1 MPAQRCC
8 NIRGLDGGP
17 PLANQGRLRSEGAM
31 YQDYGLLIGGEW
43 RRAGGAG
50 EIAVADPATGEVIG
64 AAPAASVQDVEDA
77 IAAADQGLKAWRA
90 TQAWARADLLHKVA
104 DIMAAR
110 AEEAAR
116 RITLETGKPIAQA
129 RREWGLSLDQFRW
142 HAEEARRIYGRII
155 ESRAPGGRVEISHE
169 PVGIAAAFTA
179 WNFPAFLIA
188 RKVAPALAAG
198 CSIIVRPSREVPGT
212 AMLLIDCV
220 KQAGIPAGVVNLVIG
235 PTTTTY
241 DPIMASPRVR
251 KISLTGSTAIGQQM
265 IRDSAST
272 LKRVSMEL
280 GGNAPVVVFDD
291 AQVDQVL
298 DLSVPVKFANAGQVC
313 VTADRFYVHERLVKP
328 FVEGF
333 TARARA
339 LKLGHGL
346 EESSQ
351 MGPLINQRRV
361 DAMEKIVA
369 DATARG
375 GHIETGGG
383 RPKGQNKGF
392 FFEPTVISNLPDD
405 ALAMREENFGPIA
418 AITAFASAEE
428 AYERA
433 NSSEHGLAAYV
444 FTRDPARMREAAAR
458 LESGMVGVNS
468 YALAAAEAP
477 FGGIKASGMGREG
490 GAEGILDYMN
500 VKLTQVV
507 V

>member
-1 MPAQRCC
+1 
-8 NIRGLDGGP
+8 
-17 PLANQGRLRSEGAM
+17 M

-241 DPIMASPRVR
+241 DPIMAAPGCARSRSP
-251 KISLTGSTAIGQQM
+251 APPP
-265 IRDSAST
+265 SAS
-272 LKRVSMEL
+272 R
-280 GGNAPVVVFDD
+280 
-291 AQVDQVL
+291 
-298 DLSVPVKFANAGQVC
+298 
-313 VTADRFYVHERLVKP
+313 
-328 FVEGF
+328 
-333 TARARA
+333 
-339 LKLGHGL
+339 
-346 EESSQ
+346 
-351 MGPLINQRRV
+351 
-361 DAMEKIVA
+361 
-369 DATARG
+369 
-375 GHIETGGG
+375 
-383 RPKGQNKGF
+383 
-392 FFEPTVISNLPDD
+392 
-405 ALAMREENFGPIA
+405 
-418 AITAFASAEE
+418 
-428 AYERA
+428 
-433 NSSEHGLAAYV
+433 
-444 FTRDPARMREAAAR
+444 
-458 LESGMVGVNS
+458 
-468 YALAAAEAP
+468 
-477 FGGIKASGMGREG
+477 
-490 GAEGILDYMN
+490 
-500 VKLTQVV
+500 
-507 V
+507 

>member
-1 MPAQRCC
+1 
-8 NIRGLDGGP
+8 
-17 PLANQGRLRSEGAM
+17 M

-43 RRAGGAG
+43 RKGAG
-50 EIAVADPATGEVIG
+50 LAVADPATGEVIG
-64 AAPAASVQDVEDA
+64 EAPAASEKDVEDA
-77 IAAADQGLKAWRA
+77 IAAAEQGLKVWRG
-90 TQAWARADLLHKVA
+90 TQGWARADLLHKVA
-104 DIMAAR
+104 DIMASR
-110 AEEAAR
+110 TEEAAR
-116 RITLETGKPIAQA
+116 RMVLETGKPLAQA
-129 RREWGLSLDQFRW
+129 KREWGLSIDQFRW
-142 HAEEARRIYGRII
+142 YAEEARRIYGRII
-155 ESRAPGGRVEISHE
+155 ESRAPGGRVEVSHE

-198 CSIIVRPSREVPGT
+198 CAIIVRPSREVPGT
-212 AMLLIDCV
+212 AMILIDCV
-220 KQAGIPAGVVNLVIG
+220 KQAGVPAGVVNLVTG
-235 PTTTTY
+235 PTATTY
-241 DPIMASPRVR
+241 APIMASPKVR

-265 IRDSAST
+265 IRDSAAT

-280 GGNAPVVVFDD
+280 GGNAPVLVFED

-346 EESSQ
+346 EESTQ

-369 DATARG
+369 DAKARG
-375 GHIETGGG
+375 GKIETGGG
-383 RPKGQNKGF
+383 RPAGQNKGF
-392 FFEPTVISNLPDD
+392 FFEPTVITGLPDE
-405 ALAMREENFGPIA
+405 ALAVAEENFGPIA
-418 AITAFASAEE
+418 AISSFASAEE
-428 AYERA
+428 AYARA
-433 NSSEHGLAAYV
+433 NASEHGLAAYV
-444 FTRDPARMREAAAR
+444 FTRDPTRMREAAAR

>member
-1 MPAQRCC
+1 
-8 NIRGLDGGP
+8 
-17 PLANQGRLRSEGAM
+17 M
-31 YQDYGLLIGGEW
+31 YETYGLLIGGTW
-43 RRAGGAG
+43 RSTGGAG
-50 EIAVADPATGEVIG
+50 TIEVADPATGDVIG
-64 AAPAASVQDVEDA
+64 ASPAASVADVEEA
-77 IAAADQGLKAWRA
+77 IESAEKGLKIWRA
-90 TQAWARADLLHKVA
+90 TPAWSRADMLHAIASIMVA
-104 DIMAAR
+104 R
-110 AEEAAR
+110 TEEAAR
-116 RITLETGKPIAQA
+116 RMTLETGKPLAQS
-129 RREWGLSLDQFRW
+129 RREWALSIDQFRW
-142 HAEEARRIYGRII
+142 YAEEARRIYGRLV

-169 PVGIAAAFTA
+169 PIGIAAAFTA

-220 KQAGIPAGVVNLVIG
+220 KQAGVPPGVVNLVIG
-235 PTTTTY
+235 PTATTY
-241 DPIMASPRVR
+241 DPIMASPKVR

-280 GGNAPVVVFDD
+280 GGNAPVLVFED
-291 AQVDQVL
+291 ALLEQVL

-313 VTADRFYVHERLVKP
+313 VTADRFYVHETLMKP
-328 FVEGF
+328 FVDGF
-333 TARARA
+333 TARAKA

-346 EESSQ
+346 EETTQ

-369 DATARG
+369 DAQARG
-375 GHIETGGG
+375 GKTETGGG
-383 RPKGQNKGF
+383 RSQGQNKGF
-392 FFEPTVISNLPDD
+392 FFEPTVITGLPDD
-405 ALAMREENFGPIA
+405 ALAIRDENFGPIA
-418 AITAFASAEE
+418 AITSFSTSDEAFT
-428 AYERA
+428 RA
-433 NSSEHGLAAYV
+433 NSSEYGLAAYV
-444 FTRDPARMREAAAR
+444 FTRDPTRMREAAAR
-458 LESGMVGVNS
+458 LEAGMVGVNS

-490 GAEGILDYMN
+490 GSEGILDYMN